1 MNRLGWAL
9 LGSALTVGVAFLYTW
24 LAPDEMTEAEEVAL
38 DAFVAD
44 LSELSFHWPDAGWSE
59 RRAVKA

>member
-24 LAPDEMTEAEEVAL
+24 LAPDEMTEAQTVE
-38 DAFVAD
+38 